1 MPHRQ
6 PAERRGVPGGGEP
19 VPAGASVAG
28 RRGRRHL
35 VAAGVVLA
43 YLMAGGITLLGGGR
57 VAGGGWLAL
66 HLVLLGAVTNA
77 IVVWSEHFA
86 AALLHT
92 RPVGERVAL
101 ARVGVLNL
109 GVLAVLTGVHGGH
122 PALVAGGAG
131 LLGVV
136 VVVHALVLGAWLRRG
151 LSARLGDTV
160 WFYLAASGA
169 LLAGI
174 GLGLVLSSGG
184 LGSAD
189 AYRAVRLAHAHLNM
203 LGWIGLA
210 VIGTQFTLWPTV
222 LRTRMVP
229 GLAAAARWAFLLCVS
244 GLATATAGLLT
255 QQRGAAMAGLA
266 GYAAGLGTALGPFVA
281 TMRRRRP
288 HGAAAWLL
296 AAGIAWFALV
306 VVADLVALAGSNRVV
321 DLDSRLGRLVPAVA
335 VGFGLQVLTG
345 ALTFLL
351 PVVWGG
357 GAWGN
362 RRLTR
367 LLEVAWP
374 ARVVALNLGVAL
386 LTFGPHGAGGW
397 AARVGWWLAGLG
409 SGSFV
414 LLAGA
419 ALAWRLVA
427 DAGPD
432 HDAR

>member
-1 MPHRQ
+1 MPRQ
-6 PAERRGVPGGGEP
+6 ERAERRGAPRAGERL
-19 VPAGASVAG
+19 PAGAAVAG

-35 VAAGVVLA
+35 VAAAVVLA
-43 YLMAGGITLLGGGR
+43 YLVAGGVTLLSGGR

-66 HLVLLGAVTNA
+66 HLLLLGAVSNA

-92 RPVGERVAL
+92 RPVGERAAL
-101 ARVGVLNL
+101 ARLAALNL
-109 GVLAVLTGVHGGH
+109 GVLAVLAGVHGGH
-122 PALVAGGAG
+122 PAMVAGGAG
-131 LLGVV
+131 LLSVV

-151 LSARLGDTV
+151 LSASLGDTV

-169 LLAGI
+169 LLSGT

-184 LGSAD
+184 LASAD
-189 AYRAVRLAHAHLNM
+189 AYRAVRLAHAHLNV

-229 GLAAAARWAFLLCVS
+229 GLAAAAMWALLLCVG
-244 GLATATAGLLT
+244 GLAMATVGLLA
-255 QQRGAAMAGLA
+255 QQRGVAMAGLV

-296 AAGIAWFALV
+296 AAGIAWFALA
-306 VVADLVALAGSNRVV
+306 VVADLAALFASDRMV
-321 DLDSRLGRLVPAVA
+321 DLDSRIDGLVPVVA
-335 VGFGLQVLTG
+335 VGFGLQVLIG

-351 PVVWGG
+351 PVVWGR
-357 GAWGN
+357 GACGN

-386 LTFGPHGAGGW
+386 LTFGPRVQDGW
-397 AARVGWWLAGLG
+397 LARIGWWLAGLG

-427 DAGPD
+427 DPGPD
-432 HDAR
+432 DAAR